1 MGWQDAPI
9 VSKGAAG
16 ANTPAWARA
25 PVIAG
30 AAPPPEMA
38 APPQNTD
45 ILGNFMQRRPDG
57 QLVIPAREQT
67 VPSLSTQSLPG
78 FIGTNVMNSVEDVAR
93 PLAGGVRNLVAG
105 VAGVPADIAEALGGE
120 RSPMID
126 SFIDNL
132 PVVEQN
138 GMGGELLQAI
148 TQYAPI
154 AMKAAS
160 AIPSA
165 AKEAPKYAKIG
176 TGALKT
182 GAAAFADMLATDP
195 DQASTIGDLLEGSYT
210 DIQTPKIGAKGEVI
224 PGDSNLTKRVKVG
237 AETPLAEGVVKGA
250 KYLWDGIGTISD
262 INKARVNPVRQREL
276 AEKLVMQSASNPEK
290 AAADIAATR
299 ATVDP
304 NDAFKP
310 TGPEASKDIGLLQL
324 QRGVAQD
331 PRMVT
336 RQQGNAEATVKTFDE
351 ATQRTDPTGG
361 NRDAIS
367 TAARADAESQLAPVT
382 EDLARSERRGT
393 QIDRRIATQADEL
406 DAQRAAGPSASER
419 IAEADRAARGKVTTT
434 KNELYDTSRVDPE
447 GKLVAESN
455 DFLAQIDNIK
465 EKPGAVDSGLPASI
479 KVELERIRPQNAD
492 APPMEIIDGETGR
505 VLNPKEPTTMSF
517 EYLSNLRSSISEAI
531 STARA
536 AGKGARVDNLVKLKD
551 AVNAQIDNFANSA
564 DPAAREAAG
573 RLGEANQ
580 YFKETASPLLR
591 EGTGGKLTQAERSG
605 KPVPDTEVAG
615 KYLGRGGAA
624 RERVADFNRMIAQV
638 DDPKGVETA
647 ARDWL
652 VSDLARSVD
661 GKLTPERVERWMKNK
676 DVAEIL
682 DGRPEVRKEVGQMLN
697 RIRAKSGVKKKIEQE
712 ILDKTASVKRTQ
724 KEINESAL
732 GSFLDKS
739 DPYEEVGKIL
749 QGSNSRQRMRQLV
762 TAAKKDTTGEAMNGV
777 KDAVKTWMR
786 QKVLTSKAATGRT
799 LESGAKKP
807 SFGELDEIIN
817 TMNDN
822 NVRGVLEDI
831 YGANSPEL
839 RNLDKVRKQL
849 EITSRQERVAGT
861 SNSSTK
867 PIEENAKRTTTTL
880 SAILAQNFRQNRMLN
895 LAASWLPDHSQE
907 AVKQFMIEIVLDPQ
921 MSETL
926 MLRQT
931 EENIPKITEAM
942 RSYIA
947 NNIAGSGED
956 RREDNQKDDTLEK
969 IKGDE

>member
-9 VSKGAAG
+9 VSKGAG
-16 ANTPAWARA
+16 TNTPAWARA
-25 PVIAG
+25 PIVAG
-30 AAPPPEMA
+30 AAEPQMPE
-38 APPQNTD
+38 PPQNID
-45 ILGNFMQRRPDG
+45 VLGGFMQRRPDG
-57 QLVIPAREQT
+57 QLVIPAREQP
-67 VPSLSTQSLPG
+67 VPSLSNQSLPA
-78 FIGTNVMNSVEDVAR
+78 FLGTDIMNNVEDVVR

-105 VAGVPADIAEALGGE
+105 VAGVPADIAEAMGGE

-126 SFIDNL
+126 SFINNL

-138 GMGGELLQAI
+138 GMGGEILQAI

-182 GAAAFADMLATDP
+182 GAASLADMLATDP
-195 DQASTIGDLLEGSYT
+195 GQASTIGDMVGGPTEINPEDDG
-210 DIQTPKIGAKGEVI
+210 
-224 PGDSNLTKRVKVG
+224 LTKRLKVG
-237 AETPLAEGVVKGA
+237 AETPLAEGVVNLGRGVKNA
-250 KYLWDGIGTISD
+250 VDTLLD
-262 INKARVNPVRQREL
+262 INKARVNPVRQKEL
-276 AEKLVMQSASNPEK
+276 AEKLVMQSASDPEK
-290 AAADIAATR
+290 AAADIASTR
-299 ATVDP
+299 AQVEPT
-304 NDAFKP
+304 DAFKP

-331 PRMVT
+331 PRMVA
-336 RQQGNAEATVKTFDE
+336 RQQANAEATVNTFDE
-351 ATQRTDPTGG
+351 ATRRVAPDGS

-367 TAARADAESQLAPVT
+367 AAARADAESQLAPVQ

-393 QIDRRIATQADEL
+393 QIDRRIAAQTEEL

-419 IAEADRAARGKVTTT
+419 IAEADRAARNKVMTI
-434 KNELYDTSRVDPE
+434 KNELYDTGRVDPE
-447 GKLVAESN
+447 GKLVADST
-455 DFLAQIDNIK
+455 DFLSQIDNIK
-465 EKPGAVDSGLPASI
+465 EKPGAVDSGLPANI
-479 KVELERIRPQNAD
+479 KVELERIRPQ
-492 APPMEIIDGETGR
+492 APDTPRVDIIDGETGR

-551 AVNAQIDNFANSA
+551 IVNAQIDNFANSA

-580 YFKETASPLLR
+580 YYKDTASPILR
-591 EGTGGKLTQAERSG
+591 EGTSGKINQAERSG
-605 KPVPDTEVAG
+605 RPVPDTEVAG

-638 DDPKGVETA
+638 DDPKSVEAA

-676 DVAEIL
+676 DISEIL

-712 ILDKTASVKRTQ
+712 ILDKTSTVKRTQ

-777 KDAVKTWMR
+777 KDAVKTWLR
-786 QKVLTSKAATGRT
+786 KKVLTSKAATGRT

-861 SNSSTK
+861 TNSSTK
-867 PIEENAKRTTTTL
+867 PIEENVKRTATTL
-880 SAILAQNFRQNRMLN
+880 SAILAQNFRQNRILN
-895 LAASWLPDHSQE
+895 LAASWLPDNSQE
-907 AVKQFMIEIVLDPQ
+907 AIKQFMIEIILDPQ

-931 EENIPKITEAM
+931 EENLPKITKAM

-947 NNIAGSGED
+947 NNIAGAD
-956 RREDNQKDDTLEK
+956 EDNMKDNRKDDTIPKE
-969 IKGDE
+969 